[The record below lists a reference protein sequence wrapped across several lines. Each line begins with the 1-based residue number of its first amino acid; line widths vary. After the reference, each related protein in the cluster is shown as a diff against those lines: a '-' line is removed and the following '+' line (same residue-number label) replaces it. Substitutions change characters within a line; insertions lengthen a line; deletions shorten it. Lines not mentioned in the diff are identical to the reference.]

1 MNEDEKVAQYTTDS
15 EPENINEQD
24 IKEET
29 EEDVVE
35 VLTEEDLVEEDQQ
48 VSDVELQEVMEEKEQ
63 LQDRLLRLQ
72 AEYDNFKKRT
82 EKERIAERKYKSQDV
97 ISELLPVLDNFER
110 ALQTEV
116 TESNQGFLEGVQM
129 VYNQLTEAI
138 ASQGV
143 EPIAAVNEE
152 FDPNLH

>member
-82 EKERIAERKYKSQDV
+82 EKERIAE
-97 ISELLPVLDNFER
+97 
-110 ALQTEV
+110 
-116 TESNQGFLEGVQM
+116 
-129 VYNQLTEAI
+129 
-138 ASQGV
+138 
-143 EPIAAVNEE
+143 
-152 FDPNLH
+152 